1 MYEVFVND
9 FPIIL
14 ISELRK
20 EDTFKYFLLENVDL
34 AKVIKDLTNGKMQ
47 AAYLYHP
54 DSEKL
59 LKKFKSKMNVIVAA
73 GGVVRNK
80 KGEILFIFR
89 NGKWD
94 LAKGKLDKNESV
106 EKAAIREVEE
116 ETGVK
121 GLKLEG
127 FFKTTYH
134 IFKRNGQ
141 YKLKE
146 THWYHMKSN
155 YAGKLL
161 PQEDEGITEVVWK
174 NPKEIE
180 EALKNTYPN
189 IKLLFEN
196 IEAAVE

>member
-9 FPIIL
+9 HPIIL
-14 ISELRK
+14 ISELKK

-34 AKVIKDLTNGKMQ
+34 SKVIKDLNNGKMQ

-54 DSEKL
+54 EKEQL
-59 LKKFKSKMNVIVAA
+59 IKKFKSNIKTVLAA

-94 LAKGKLDKNESV
+94 LAKGKLDKGEKI

-116 ETGVK
+116 ETGIK
-121 GLKLEG
+121 KLKLGE

-134 IFKRNGQ
+134 IFKRNGV

-146 THWYHMKSN
+146 THWYNMTSE
-155 YAGKLL
+155 YAGKLK
-161 PQEDEGITEVVWK
+161 PQEEEGITKVEWLNSAQIDK
-174 NPKEIE
+174 
-180 EALKNTYPN
+180 ALQNSYPN
-189 IKLLFEN
+189 IKKLFNE
-196 IEAAVE
+196 IEITAE